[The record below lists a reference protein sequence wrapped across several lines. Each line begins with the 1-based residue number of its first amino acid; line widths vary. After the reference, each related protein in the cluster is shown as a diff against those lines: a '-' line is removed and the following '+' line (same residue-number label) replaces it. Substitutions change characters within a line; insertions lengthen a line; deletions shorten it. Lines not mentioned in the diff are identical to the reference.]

1 MKTEIEII
9 GTALFGKSWM
19 TQIAENLKDQNG
31 ESITRQSV
39 QNWHRHNR
47 VPMWAK
53 EQLKVLA
60 AVRLAE
66 IQALSK
72 TFDDYDFVV
81 DEAIEKFLW
90 WNQSKITIES
100 SIYCKLEFT
109 HDEFNNEQYHATI
122 TLEKPTDS
130 SDWHVL
136 NFGEKY
142 FMRDMINI
150 RNELKKK
157 LQRSF
162 AVSK

>member
-31 ESITRQSV
+31 QSITRQSV

-81 DEAIEKFLW
+81 DEAIENFLW

-109 HDEFNNEQYHATI
+109 HDEFNNQRHHATI
-122 TLEKPTDS
+122 TLEKPTDL

-136 NFGEKY
+136 DFDEKY
-142 FMRDMINI
+142 FMRDMVNI

>member
-1 MKTEIEII
+1 MKTEIQII
-9 GTALFGKSWM
+9 GEALFGKSWM

-81 DEAIEKFLW
+81 DEAIENFLW
-90 WNQSKITIES
+90 WNQSKITNES
-100 SIYCKLEFT
+100 SI
-109 HDEFNNEQYHATI
+109 
-122 TLEKPTDS
+122 
-130 SDWHVL
+130 
-136 NFGEKY
+136 
-142 FMRDMINI
+142 
-150 RNELKKK
+150 
-157 LQRSF
+157 
-162 AVSK
+162 

>member
-53 EQLKVLA
+53 EQLKKLA

-66 IQALSK
+66 IQELNKS
-72 TFDDYDFVV
+72 FDDYDFVV

-100 SIYCKLEFT
+100 SIYCKLEFS
-109 HDEFNNEQYHATI
+109 HDEFNNEQHHATI
-122 TLEKPTDS
+122 TLEKPNDLG
-130 SDWHVL
+130 DWHML
-136 NFGEKY
+136 NFDEKY
-142 FMRDMINI
+142 FVRDMINI
-150 RNELKKK
+150 RSELKNK

-162 AVSK
+162 AVAR

>member
-31 ESITRQSV
+31 EPITRQSV

-53 EQLKVLA
+53 EQLKKLA
-60 AVRLAE
+60 AERLAE
-66 IQALSK
+66 IQALNKS
-72 TFDDYDFVV
+72 FDGYDFVV
-81 DEAIEKFLW
+81 NEAIEKFLW
-90 WNQSKITIES
+90 WNQSKLSVDSE
-100 SIYCKLEFT
+100 IYCKLEFT
-109 HDEFNNEQYHATI
+109 HDEFNNENHHATI
-122 TLEKPTDS
+122 TLEKPSDLN
-130 SDWHVL
+130 DWHVL
-136 NFGEKY
+136 SFDEKH

-150 RNELKKK
+150 RSELKKK

>member
-9 GTALFGKSWM
+9 GQALFGKSWM
-19 TQIAENLKDQNG
+19 TQIAENLKDQK
-31 ESITRQSV
+31 SKPITRQSV

-47 VPMWAK
+47 VPAWAK
-53 EQLKVLA
+53 EQLKALA
-60 AVRLAE
+60 AARLAE
-66 IQALSK
+66 IQELNK
-72 TFDDYDFVV
+72 TFDDYDVEV
-81 DEAIEKFLW
+81 NEAIEKFLR

-100 SIYCKLEFT
+100 SIYCKLEFSQ
-109 HDEFNNEQYHATI
+109 DEFNNEQYHATI
-122 TLEKPTDS
+122 TLEKPSDL

-136 NFGEKY
+136 DFDEKY

-150 RNELKKK
+150 RSELKEK